1 MSVGSSIATKIR
13 VLIADD
19 HHVVR
24 IGLRSLLGRQPDME
38 VVGEAQESA
47 ELRTRIDQLSPDVVV
62 TDLRMPGGGV
72 LECIRGLQGDS
83 RAPDVVIFTAFDD
96 ATHASQ
102 ALAAGAAGYVLKQA
116 PETHLLTAIRR
127 ARAGRRFVEEPVAVQ
142 MAEECTGENHLERAA
157 LLSARETAVLELV
170 ARGYTGRQIATEL
183 GLRLGTV
190 ETYRHRLR
198 KKLGLRS
205 RADVVEFARTSAKLR
220 EPP

>member
-1 MSVGSSIATKIR
+1 MSVGSSNPSKIR
-13 VLIADD
+13 ILIADD
-19 HHVVR
+19 HQVVR

-38 VVGEAQESA
+38 IVEEARDSL
-47 ELRTRIDQLSPDVVV
+47 ELAARVKELSPDVVV

-72 LECIRGLQGDS
+72 LECIRGLASDV
-83 RAPDVVIFTAFDD
+83 RAPSVVIFTAFDD
-96 ATHASQ
+96 PTHASQ
-102 ALAAGAAGYVLKQA
+102 ALAAGATAFVLKQA

-127 ARAGRRFVEEPVAVQ
+127 ARAGRRFVEQPVAVQ
-142 MAEECTGENHLERAA
+142 MAEECRGENHLERAA
-157 LLSARETAVLELV
+157 SLSAREAAVLELV